1 MFVKEVRPRLIKN
14 SRGEKTFEVELT
26 TYSGKFFCSA
36 PSGKSRGKNE
46 VEPFNYRGIGASF
59 KLLKVFCRKL
69 EGKNIMIKNLG
80 EIKQLVKLIKI
91 FESRHGRLGRS
102 ATYALEGVFL
112 KAVAKDNHV
121 PLWKFV
127 FESVN
132 KTREVKMPRPVGNC
146 VGGGLHSKERWGKKP
161 DFQEFLLIPKEKT
174 FCKAVS
180 VNVRAYHYVSS
191 VLKTSKANDE
201 GALKTSKTNEEVLEV
216 LDDVSQRFGLR
227 IGLDVAA
234 SSFFHKGYYM
244 YRNKNLIRDRSD
256 QSDYI
261 SRLIKKF
268 GLFYVEDGMYET
280 DYSGFKEI
288 LSGIKVGKTLIVG
301 DDLTT
306 TNIRQ
311 LRRAY
316 SAGSINAV
324 IIKPNQ
330 IGSILDVMEVV
341 MFCQKNGIKM
351 VFSHR
356 SGETMDDIL
365 ADYCVGFGG
374 DFIKCG
380 IMGRERLI
388 KLRRV
393 MEIERALS
401 L

>member
-80 EIKQLVKLIKI
+80 EIKQIVKLIKI
-91 FESRHGRLGRS
+91 FESRHGRLGRC
-102 ATYALEGVFL
+102 ATYALAGVFL
-112 KAVAKDNHV
+112 KAAAKDIYVSH
-121 PLWKFV
+121 WKFV
-127 FESVN
+127 LASVIIR
-132 KTREVKMPRPVGNC
+132 T
-146 VGGGLHSKERWGKKP
+146 
-161 DFQEFLLIPKEKT
+161 
-174 FCKAVS
+174 
-180 VNVRAYHYVSS
+180 YHYVSS

-234 SSFFHKGYYM
+234 SSFFHKGYYL

-261 SRLIKKF
+261 SRLIKRF
-268 GLFYVEDGMYET
+268 GLFYVEDGMYEA

-324 IIKPNQ
+324 VIKPNQ